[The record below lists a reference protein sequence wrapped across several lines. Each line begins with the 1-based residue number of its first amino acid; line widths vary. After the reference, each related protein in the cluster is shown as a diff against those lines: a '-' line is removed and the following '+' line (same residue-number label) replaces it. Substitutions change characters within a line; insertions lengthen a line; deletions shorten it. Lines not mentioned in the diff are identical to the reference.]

1 MEKMSKW
8 TMALLVIAFA
18 AGAIYMDY
26 ATTKDCATFGKF
38 KSGTNVYRC
47 KIVEPK

>member
-1 MEKMSKW
+1 MERMSRW
-8 TMALLVIAFA
+8 MIVLLIAVFA
-18 AGAIYMDY
+18 AGAIYNDY
-26 ATTKDCATFGKF
+26 LTTKDCATFGKF